1 MKIWKLLCS
10 TSIFSS
16 AGLPHK
22 PERCEQHSRMN
33 QWCFLI
39 YGGYHM
45 SYARM
50 KSPFAY
56 MSLLGVFFR
65 LTFILSQKKKEKK
78 MERVIA
84 TIIHTL
90 FLSIV
95 E

>member
-1 MKIWKLLCS
+1 
-10 TSIFSS
+10 
-16 AGLPHK
+16 
-22 PERCEQHSRMN
+22 
-33 QWCFLI
+33 
-39 YGGYHM
+39 M

>member
-1 MKIWKLLCS
+1 
-10 TSIFSS
+10 
-16 AGLPHK
+16 
-22 PERCEQHSRMN
+22 
-33 QWCFLI
+33 
-39 YGGYHM
+39 M

-65 LTFILSQKKKEKK
+65 LTFIPSQKKKKK

-95 E
+95 EQMAQTEYEKNVFIDTAAAIELQEVKDMSITVSGELRIQM